1 MTLERDID
9 RAVERARDRE
19 WDRLTAPPALPRP
32 HCPECG
38 SDMDWRSEDAWE
50 CKDCRIVVEYYGP
63 EEDAPNGGCVVT
75 QMEE

>member
-19 WDRLTAPPALPRP
+19 WDRLTACRN
-32 HCPECG
+32 CPECG
-38 SDMDWRSEDAWE
+38 SDMDWRDEDAWTCE
-50 CKDCRIVVEYYGP
+50 DCRIVVEYYGP

-75 QMEE
+75 QMED